1 MEHTLQKIDPR
12 ILGEKLKS
20 ARTDR
25 RLTQN
30 DAADHLG
37 VARTTLVAIEKG
49 DRRITAKELV
59 MLASLYGRPLS
70 DWLSEKPASVPLVP
84 QFRMPPRELNLGESE
99 IRDAVSKLESLARDY
114 AGLEGRTALP
124 LVRRHPVPYS
134 YEGPGITPEMRGEE
148 VAAEERTRLGLGDG
162 PIHDLRSVLEES
174 VGLRVFYLDLPSV
187 IGGIYA
193 YSEDL
198 GGCIAINR
206 LHPAPRGVWSLAHE
220 FGHFLSTRHAADVS
234 LWNGAPWGR
243 AAAEKFADSFA
254 KNFLMP
260 RTGVNRL
267 LSEMVSA
274 HGKGV
279 TAADVLTLA
288 HQFRVSAEA
297 IFRRL
302 EELKR
307 LPAGTWDSLRGNRP
321 DKART
326 TLGLPLTAR
335 EPVPGDHVAH
345 RRALNGL
352 PLTAREPVLPFRY
365 RMMARNAYDAADSDM
380 TESELAA
387 LLRMDRVA
395 VRDELEVLRSQADGQ
410 GDDGFERIDLD
421 PNQLLLAV

>member
-1 MEHTLQKIDPR
+1 MENVLQKIDPR

-25 RLTQN
+25 GLTQN
-30 DAADHLG
+30 DAAVHLG

-49 DRRITAKELV
+49 DRRINAKEFV

-70 DWLSEKPASVPLVP
+70 DWLSEKPAPVPLVP

-99 IRDAVSKLESLARDY
+99 IRDAVSMLERLARDY
-114 AGLEGRTALP
+114 AGLEERTALP
-124 LVRRHPVPYS
+124 LVRRHPVPYY

-220 FGHFLSTRHAADVS
+220 YGHFLSTRHAADVC

-243 AAAEKFADSFA
+243 VAAEKFADSFA

-260 RTGVNRL
+260 RTGVSRL

-288 HQFRVSAEA
+288 HHFRISAEA
-297 IFRRL
+297 MFRRL

-307 LPAGTWDSLRGNRP
+307 LPAGTWESLRANRFQP
-321 DKART
+321 DKANG
-326 TLGLPLTAR
+326 TLGIPRIGR
-335 EPVPGDHVAH
+335 EPM
-345 RRALNGL
+345 L
-352 PLTAREPVLPFRY
+352 PYRF
-365 RMMARNAYDAADSDM
+365 RMMARNAYDATDSEM
-380 TESELAA
+380 TEAELAA
-387 LLRMDRVA
+387 LLRTDRVA
-395 VRDELEVLRSQADGQ
+395 VRDELEELRGQADGQ
-410 GDDGFERIDLD
+410 TDVGFERIDLD
-421 PNQLLLAV
+421 PNQLLFAV

>member
-12 ILGEKLKS
+12 ILGEKLKN

-25 RLTQN
+25 GLIQS
-30 DAADHLG
+30 DAAEQLG

-49 DRRITAKELV
+49 DRRITAKELAK
-59 MLASLYGRPLS
+59 LASIYGRPLS
-70 DWLSEKPASVPLVP
+70 AWLDEKPAPVPLVP
-84 QFRMPPRELNLGESE
+84 QFRMPARDMTVEESE
-99 IRDAVSKLESLARDY
+99 IRTSVSKLEALARDY
-114 AGLEGRTALP
+114 AELEELTAFP
-124 LVRRHPVPYS
+124 LIRRHPALYS
-134 YEGPGITPEMRGEE
+134 YEAPGVTPEMRGEE
-148 VAAEERTRLGLGDG
+148 VAAQERTRLGLGDG

-174 VGLRVFYLDLPSV
+174 VGLRIFYLELPSAM
-187 IGGIYA
+187 GGIYA

-220 FGHFLSTRHAADVS
+220 YGHFLSTRHAADVS
-234 LWNGAPWGR
+234 MWNGEPWGR
-243 AAAEKFADSFA
+243 ASAEKFADSFT

-297 IFRRL
+297 MFRRL

-307 LPAGTWDSLRGNRP
+307 LPAGTWDSLRANRFHP
-321 DKART
+321 DKANGTR
-326 TLGLPLTAR
+326 GIPRIGSEPMLPYR
-335 EPVPGDHVAH
+335 
-345 RRALNGL
+345 
-352 PLTAREPVLPFRY
+352 F
-365 RMMARNAYDAADSDM
+365 RMMARNAYDATDSEM
-380 TESELAA
+380 TEAQLAA
-387 LLRMDRVA
+387 LLRTDRVA
-395 VRDELEVLRSQADGQ
+395 VRDELEELRSQADGQ
-410 GDDGFERIDLD
+410 ADVGYERIDLD
-421 PNQLLLAV
+421 PNQLLFAV

>member
-1 MEHTLQKIDPR
+1 MSAIAMHHTLQKLDPR
-12 ILGEKLKS
+12 LLGEKLKQ
-20 ARTDR
+20 ARADR
-25 RLTQN
+25 GLTQKE
-30 DAADHLG
+30 AAEHLG

-49 DRRITAKELV
+49 DRRITAKELAA
-59 MLASLYGRPLS
+59 LASYYGRSLS
-70 DWLSEKPASVPLVP
+70 EWISEKPLPVPLVP
-84 QFRMPPRELNLGESE
+84 QFRMPSRELTLSEAE

-114 AGLEGRTALP
+114 AGLEELTMLP
-124 LVRRHPVPYS
+124 LVRRHPAPYS

-174 VGLRVFYLDLPSV
+174 VGLRVFYVDLPSM

-220 FGHFLSTRHAADVS
+220 YGHFLSTRHAADVS

-288 HQFRVSAEA
+288 HHFRVSAEA
-297 IFRRL
+297 MFRRL

-307 LPAGTWDSLRGNRP
+307 LPGGTWDNLRANRFQP
-321 DKART
+321 DKARS
-326 TLGLPLTAR
+326 TLGLPLAAR
-335 EPVPGDHVAH
+335 EPI
-345 RRALNGL
+345 L
-352 PLTAREPVLPFRY
+352 PYRY
-365 RMMARNAYDAADSDM
+365 RMMARNAYDAADSEM

-387 LLRMDRVA
+387 LFRMDRVA
-395 VRDELEVLRSQADGQ
+395 ARDELEELRSQTDDQ
-410 GDDGFERIDLD
+410 TDDGFERIDLD
-421 PNQLLLAV
+421 PNKLLLAV

>member
-1 MEHTLQKIDPR
+1 MKNILQNIDPR
-12 ILGEKLKS
+12 ILGEKLKCS
-20 ARTDR
+20 RVNR
-25 RLTQN
+25 GLTQN
-30 DAADHLG
+30 EAADHLG

-49 DRRITAKELV
+49 DRRISAKELF
-59 MLASLYGRPLS
+59 MLSSLYGHSLS
-70 DWLSEKPASVPLVP
+70 DWTSEKPAPVPLVP
-84 QFRMPPRELNLGESE
+84 QFRMPPRELQLGEPE
-99 IRDAVSKLESLARDY
+99 IRDAVSRLEGLARDY
-114 AGLEGRTALP
+114 ALLEERAALP
-124 LVRRHPVPYS
+124 MIRRHPIPYS

-148 VAAEERTRLGLGDG
+148 VAAEERIRLGLGDG
-162 PIHDLRSVLEES
+162 PIHDLRAILEES
-174 VGLRVFYLDLPSV
+174 VGLRVFYLEMPSA

-220 FGHFLSTRHAADVS
+220 YGHFLSTRFAADVS
-234 LWNGAPWGR
+234 LWNGTPWGR
-243 AAAEKFADSFA
+243 VASEKFADSFA

-307 LPAGTWDSLRGNRP
+307 LPAGTWESLRANKFQP
-321 DKART
+321 DKARA
-326 TLGLPLTAR
+326 TLGLPHI
-335 EPVPGDHVAH
+335 V
-345 RRALNGL
+345 
-352 PLTAREPVLPFRY
+352 REPVLPYRY
-365 RMMARNAYDAADSDM
+365 RMMARNVYDATDSDM

-395 VRDELEVLRSQADGQ
+395 LRDELEVLRSQTDGQ
-410 GDDGFERIDLD
+410 GDDGFDLIDLD
-421 PNQLLLAV
+421 PNQLLLSV

>member
-1 MEHTLQKIDPR
+1 MEHALQKIDPR
-12 ILGEKLKS
+12 ILGEKLKN

-25 RLTQN
+25 GLTQN
-30 DAADHLG
+30 DAAHHLG

-59 MLASLYGRPLS
+59 MLASLYGRSLS
-70 DWLSEKPASVPLVP
+70 DWLSEKPASVPLIP
-84 QFRMPPRELNLGESE
+84 QFRMPPRELNLGESDV
-99 IRDAVSKLESLARDY
+99 RGAVSKLESLARDY
-114 AGLEGRTALP
+114 VDLEERTALP
-124 LVRRHPVPYS
+124 LVRRHPIPYT
-134 YEGPGITPEMRGEE
+134 YEGPGITAEMRGEE

-174 VGLRVFYLDLPSV
+174 VGLRVFYLDLPSM

-220 FGHFLSTRHAADVS
+220 YGHFLTTRHAADVS

-260 RTGVNRL
+260 RSGVNRL

-307 LPAGTWDSLRGNRP
+307 LPSGTWDSLRANHFQP

-326 TLGLPLTAR
+326 TLGLA
-335 EPVPGDHVAH
+335 
-345 RRALNGL
+345 
-352 PLTAREPVLPFRY
+352 LTAREPVLPFRY

-380 TESELAA
+380 TEAEVAA
-387 LLRMDRVA
+387 LFRTDRVA
-395 VRDELEVLRSQADGQ
+395 VRDELEVLRYQADGQ
-410 GDDGFERIDLD
+410 SDDGFERIDLD

>member
-1 MEHTLQKIDPR
+1 MEHALQKIDPR

-25 RLTQN
+25 GLTQN

-59 MLASLYGRPLS
+59 MLASFYGRSLS
-70 DWLSEKPASVPLVP
+70 DWMNGKPAPVPLVP
-84 QFRMPPRELNLGESE
+84 QFRMPPRELNLEESE

-114 AGLEGRTALP
+114 AELEERTSLP

-162 PIHDLRSVLEES
+162 PIHDLRSLLEES

-260 RTGVNRL
+260 RTGVHRL

-307 LPAGTWDSLRGNRP
+307 LPAGTWDSLRANRFQP

-326 TLGLPLTAR
+326 TLGLPLT
-335 EPVPGDHVAH
+335 V
-345 RRALNGL
+345 
-352 PLTAREPVLPFRY
+352 REPVLPFRY
-365 RMMARNAYDAADSDM
+365 RMMARNAYDATDSDM

-387 LLRMDRVA
+387 LFRMDRVA

-410 GDDGFERIDLD
+410 ADVGFERIDLD

>member
-1 MEHTLQKIDPR
+1 MDHVLQKIDPR
-12 ILGEKLKS
+12 ILGEKLKQ
-20 ARTDR
+20 ARADR
-25 RLTQN
+25 GLTQGE
-30 DAADHLG
+30 AANQLG

-59 MLASLYGRPLS
+59 TLATLYGRSLS
-70 DWLSEKPASVPLVP
+70 EWVSEKPLPVPLVP
-84 QFRMPPRELNLGESE
+84 QFRMPPRELSLTEAE
-99 IRDAVSKLESLARDY
+99 IRDAVSTLEGLARDY
-114 AGLEGRTALP
+114 ARLEETTALP
-124 LVRRHPVPYS
+124 LVRRHPAPYA

-174 VGLRVFYLDLPSV
+174 VGLRVFYLDLPSA

-206 LHPAPRGVWSLAHE
+206 RHPAPRGVWSLAHE
-220 FGHFLSTRHAADVS
+220 YGHFLSTRHSADVS
-234 LWNGAPWGR
+234 LWNGTPWGR
-243 AAAEKFADSFA
+243 ATAEKFADSFA

-288 HQFRVSAEA
+288 HHFRVSAEA

-307 LPAGTWDSLRGNRP
+307 LPAGTWDSLRANQFQP
-321 DKART
+321 DKARS
-326 TLGLPLTAR
+326 TLGLPPSAR
-335 EPVPGDHVAH
+335 EPA
-345 RRALNGL
+345 
-352 PLTAREPVLPFRY
+352 LPFRY
-365 RMMARNAYDAADSDM
+365 RMMARNAFDAEDSEM
-380 TESELAA
+380 TEAELAS

-395 VRDELEVLRSQADGQ
+395 VRDELETLRSQADGQ